1 MSSFKTILLFALLA
15 AIGFVFIPQLPVDLQ
30 PDTRAPQLTVSYTLP
45 DAPPQVVEQ
54 EATAP
59 LENAFA
65 QINQIKSLYSVSN
78 YGQGTIELTFDR
90 DVDIAFK
97 KFEVSSVI
105 RQRYPKL
112 HPQVSY
118 PGIEQRGRQDKQKN
132 PLLVYRVNANL
143 APFQIRKTVDDIL
156 VIPLAQ
162 RRGLHE
168 VNVRGANEI
177 QLSIAYD
184 PERLKQYAISTASIT
199 ETLSKEFAT
208 RYPGAVFQGIGQ
220 KIMAKIDNPILEIR
234 QLEDVLIETNNGSLL
249 PLKKLARIYLEEQTP
264 RQYFRINGL
273 NSITLSLYADEG
285 VNRMVLAKEIKQL
298 VEQLSTQLPQGFDV
312 QLDLDDTEFL
322 SREIN
327 KNIFRSSMSIL
338 ILALF
343 ILISYRSKTHLLNLF
358 SGILV
363 SLGLTALV
371 AYLLNISIHLYTIAG
386 ITISFGLLLDNAIV
400 VLDHLYRKNDR
411 KIGRAVLGATLTT
424 VMALLLIFFLPEEE
438 RKNLREF
445 SIIVATALTCSV
457 LTALFFTP
465 AVFSRF
471 AITTRKLNKIPLAGL
486 RRKIRALWLY
496 TRFISLLVRFRKT
509 TLTLLILAFGLPI
522 FLLPSKWAGHNWY
535 NNTIGSDFYQETL
548 RPHID
553 KYTGGALR
561 LFVRNVYERSGYRDP
576 ERTRLSVYAQ
586 LPYGNTLEEMN
597 RVIQGVENYLTGI
610 AGIEQF
616 VAQVYS
622 GQQASITITFQKKYE
637 QGSLPFMVKSRLIAK
652 SLDWGGVSWN
662 IFGVG
667 QGFSNSSYE
676 SLPGFRVEMKGY
688 NYHTLEQ
695 QANQLAEKLLV
706 HKRIQQVNT
715 NERLAWDEKSA
726 EHFVLKFNTTGPGI
740 NPMHVANALHQKAGK
755 DQPDFYLS
763 LNSKQVP
770 VFVKPDRESTP
781 SLYAVM
787 EGYTKAGD
795 SVYLKPSAFANL
807 VKEKTVNAIHKKDRQ
822 YIRVVGFEYYG
833 SYKFGNEYLDEKL
846 AEMKLE
852 MPIGYTA
859 SKLTWSWD
867 WNKVKRQYSLLIL
880 LFGGIYIICAVL
892 FENLKQPFYIVAM
905 VPLSFIGLFL
915 AFSWG
920 DFYFDQGGYAAFI
933 MLGGLTVNAAV
944 FVVNDLNN
952 ARCRNYNRAVIK
964 ATMGKM
970 RPIILTVLSTCLGL
984 VPFLIGGQHE
994 VFWFALAI
1002 GTIGGLTLSVLLV
1015 LVVLPVLL
1023 VSGIYNR
1030 KLNSNRG

>member
-1 MSSFKTILLFALLA
+1 MSPFKTILLFVLLA

-30 PDTRAPQLTVSYTLP
+30 PDTRSPQLTVSYSLP

-65 QINQIKSLYSVSN
+65 QISQIKSLYSVSN
-78 YGQGTIELTFDR
+78 YEQGTIELTFDR
-90 DVDIAFK
+90 DVDMAFK

-105 RQRYPKL
+105 RQLYPKL
-112 HPQVSY
+112 HAQVSY
-118 PGIEQRGRQDKQKN
+118 PVIEQRGRADKQKN

-156 VIPLAQ
+156 VTPLAQ
-162 RRGLHE
+162 RKGIHE
-168 VNVRGANEI
+168 VNVRGANDI
-177 QLSIAYD
+177 QLSVAYH
-184 PERLKQYAISTASIT
+184 PERLKQYGISTASIT

-208 RYPGAVFQGIGQ
+208 RYPGAIFHGAGQ
-220 KIMAKIDNPILEIR
+220 KILAKIENPLIEIK
-234 QLEDVLIETNNGSLL
+234 QLEDVLIETHNGPLL
-249 PLKKLARIYLEEQTP
+249 PLKKLAHIYLEEQTP

-273 NSITLSLYADEG
+273 NSITVSLYADEG
-285 VNRMVLAKEIKQL
+285 VNRLVLAKEIRQH
-298 VEQLSTQLPQGFDV
+298 VAQLSQQLPQGFDV

-322 SREIN
+322 RREIN

-358 SGILV
+358 SGIAV

-371 AYLLNISIHLYTIAG
+371 AYLLNLSIHLYTIAG

-400 VLDHLYRKNDR
+400 VLDHLYRKKDQ

-424 VMALLLIFFLPEEE
+424 VMALLLVFFLPEEE

-465 AVFSRF
+465 AVFSRSV
-471 AITTRKLNKIPLAGL
+471 INVKKTDQLSLTRL
-486 RRKIRALWLY
+486 RKKVRALRLY
-496 TRFISLLVRFRKT
+496 EQLILLFVRFRKT
-509 TLTLLILAFGLPI
+509 FITLLILAFGLPI
-522 FLLPSKWAGHNWY
+522 FLLPSKWEGQDWY
-535 NNTIGSDFYQETL
+535 NNAIGSDFYQETL

-553 KYTGGALR
+553 SFTGGALR

-576 ERTRLSVYAQ
+576 ERTRLFVYAQ

-597 RVIQGVENYLTGI
+597 RVIQGMENYLAGVEGI
-610 AGIEQF
+610 DQF

-622 GQQASITITFQKKYE
+622 GQQASLTITFQKKYE
-637 QGSLPFMVKSRLIAK
+637 QGSLPFMLKSRLIAK

-695 QANQLAEKLLV
+695 QANLLAEKLLV

-715 NERLAWDEKSA
+715 NERLGWEEKSA
-726 EHFVLKFNTTGPGI
+726 EQFVLKFANDGAGI
-740 NPMHVANALHQKAGK
+740 NPMHVAQALHQKAGK
-755 DQPDFYLS
+755 DQADFYLS
-763 LNSKQVP
+763 LNSKQLP
-770 VFVKPDRESTP
+770 VFVKPDREAIP
-781 SLYAVM
+781 SLYAVL
-787 EGYTKAGD
+787 EGYTQAGD
-795 SVYLKPSAFANL
+795 SLYLKPSAFANL

-846 AEMKLE
+846 TEMKTE
-852 MPIGYTA
+852 MPVGYTA
-859 SKLTWSWD
+859 NKLTWSWD
-867 WNKVKRQYSLLIL
+867 WNKVKRQYSLLVIL
-880 LFGGIYIICAVL
+880 LVGIYIICAVL

-933 MLGGLTVNAAV
+933 LLGGLTVNAAV

-952 ARCRNYNRAVIK
+952 ASCKDYNRAVIK
-964 ATMGKM
+964 ATIGKI

-1015 LVVLPVLL
+1015 SVVLPVLL
-1023 VSGIYNR
+1023 TKKNG
-1030 KLNSNRG
+1030 

>member
-1 MSSFKTILLFALLA
+1 MSPFKTILLFVLLA

-30 PDTRAPQLTVSYTLP
+30 PDTRSPQLTVSYSLP

-65 QINQIKSLYSVSN
+65 QISQIKSLYSVSN
-78 YGQGTIELTFDR
+78 YEQGTIELTFDR
-90 DVDIAFK
+90 DVDMAFK

-105 RQRYPKL
+105 RQLYPKL
-112 HPQVSY
+112 HTQVSY
-118 PGIEQRGRQDKQKN
+118 PVIEQRGRADKQKN

-156 VIPLAQ
+156 VTPLAQ
-162 RRGLHE
+162 QKGVHE
-168 VNVRGANEI
+168 VNVRGANNI
-177 QLSIAYD
+177 QLSIAYH
-184 PERLKQYAISTASIT
+184 PERLKQYGISTASIT

-208 RYPGAVFQGIGQ
+208 RYPGAIFQGAGQ
-220 KIMAKIDNPILEIR
+220 KILAKIENPLTEIQ
-234 QLEDVLIETNNGSLL
+234 QLEEVLIETHNGTLL
-249 PLKKLARIYLEEQTP
+249 PLKKLAHIYLEEQTP

-273 NSITLSLYADEG
+273 NSITVSLYADEG
-285 VNRMVLAKEIKQL
+285 VNRLVLAKEIRQY
-298 VEQLSTQLPQGFDV
+298 VAQLSQQLPQGFDV

-338 ILALF
+338 ILAIF

-358 SGILV
+358 SGIAV

-371 AYLLNISIHLYTIAG
+371 AYLLNLSIHLYTIAG

-400 VLDHLYRKNDR
+400 VLDHLYRKKDQ

-424 VMALLLIFFLPEEE
+424 VMALLLVFFLPEEE

-465 AVFSRF
+465 AVFSRL
-471 AITTRKLNKIPLAGL
+471 AITAKKTDQLSLTRL
-486 RRKIRALWLY
+486 RKKVRALRLY
-496 TRFISLLVRFRKT
+496 EQLILLFVRFRKT
-509 TLTLLILAFGLPI
+509 FITLLILAFGLPI
-522 FLLPSKWAGHNWY
+522 FLLPSKWEGQDWY

-576 ERTRLSVYAQ
+576 ERTRLFVYAQ

-597 RVIQGVENYLTGI
+597 RVIQGMENYLL
-610 AGIEQF
+610 GIEGIDQF

-622 GQQASITITFQKKYE
+622 GQQASLTITFQKKYE
-637 QGSLPFMVKSRLIAK
+637 QGSLPFMLKSRLIAK

-695 QANQLAEKLLV
+695 QGNLLAEKLLV

-715 NERLAWDEKSA
+715 NERLGWEEKSA
-726 EHFVLKFNTTGPGI
+726 EQFVLKFANDGAGI
-740 NPMHVANALHQKAGK
+740 NPMHVAQALHQKAGK

-763 LNSKQVP
+763 LNSKQLP
-770 VFVKPDRESTP
+770 VFIKPDREAIP

-787 EGYTKAGD
+787 EGYTQASD
-795 SVYLKPSAFANL
+795 SLYLKPSTFANL
-807 VKEKTVNAIHKKDRQ
+807 IKEKTANAIHKKDRQ

-846 AEMKLE
+846 AEMKME
-852 MPIGYTA
+852 MPVGYTA

-867 WNKVKRQYSLLIL
+867 WNKVKRQYSLLVIL
-880 LFGGIYIICAVL
+880 LVGIYIICAVL

-933 MLGGLTVNAAV
+933 LLGGLTVNAGV

-952 ARCRNYNRAVIK
+952 SRCRKYNRAVIQ
-964 ATMGKM
+964 ATLGKM

-1002 GTIGGLTLSVLLV
+1002 GTIGGLTLSVLMV
-1015 LVVLPVLL
+1015 LVVLPALL
-1023 VSGIYNR
+1023 M
-1030 KLNSNRG
+1030 KQK

>member
-1 MSSFKTILLFALLA
+1 MSPFKTILLFALFA
-15 AIGFVFIPQLPVDLQ
+15 TIGFVFIPQLPVDLQ
-30 PDTRAPQLTVSYTLP
+30 PDTRSPQLTVSYTLP

-54 EATAP
+54 EVTAP

-65 QINQIKSLYSVSN
+65 QISQIKSLYSVSN
-78 YGQGTIELTFDR
+78 YEQGTIELTFDR
-90 DVDIAFK
+90 DVNMAFK

-105 RQRYPKL
+105 RQLYPKL
-112 HPQVSY
+112 HTQVSY
-118 PGIEQRGRQDKQKN
+118 PVIEQRGRADKQKN

-156 VIPLAQ
+156 VTPLAQ
-162 RRGLHE
+162 RKGIYE
-168 VNVRGANEI
+168 VNVRGANDI
-177 QLSIAYD
+177 QLSIAYH
-184 PERLKQYAISTASIT
+184 PERLKQYGISTASIT

-208 RYPGAVFQGIGQ
+208 RYPGAIFQGAGQ
-220 KIMAKIDNPILEIR
+220 KILAKIENPLIEIR
-234 QLEDVLIETNNGSLL
+234 QLEEVLIQTNTGSLL
-249 PLKKLARIYLEEQTP
+249 PLKKLAHVYLEEQTP

-285 VNRMVLAKEIKQL
+285 VNRLVLAKEIRQHI
-298 VEQLSTQLPQGFDV
+298 EQLSQQLPQGFDV

-358 SGILV
+358 SGIVV

-371 AYLLNISIHLYTIAG
+371 AYLLKLSIHLYTIAG

-400 VLDHLYRKNDR
+400 VLDHLYRKQDR
-411 KIGRAVLGATLTT
+411 KIGRAVLGATFTT
-424 VMALLLIFFLPEEE
+424 VMALLLVFFLPEEE

-465 AVFSRF
+465 AVFSRSV
-471 AITTRKLNKIPLAGL
+471 INVKKTDQLSLTRL
-486 RRKIRALWLY
+486 RKKVRALRLY
-496 TRFISLLVRFRKT
+496 EQLILLFVRFRKT
-509 TLTLLILAFGLPI
+509 FITLLILAFGLPI
-522 FLLPSKWAGHNWY
+522 FLLPSKWEGQEWY

-576 ERTRLSVYAQ
+576 ERTRLFVYAQ

-597 RVIQGVENYLTGI
+597 RVIQGMESYLL
-610 AGIEQF
+610 GIEGIDQF
-616 VAQVYS
+616 VAQVFS
-622 GQQASITITFQKKYE
+622 GQQASLTITFQKKYE
-637 QGSLPFMVKSRLIAK
+637 QGSLPFMLKSRLIAK

-695 QANQLAEKLLV
+695 QANLLAEKLLV
-706 HKRIQQVNT
+706 HKRIQHVNT
-715 NERLAWDEKSA
+715 NERLGWDEKSA
-726 EHFVLKFNTTGPGI
+726 EQFVLKFNNTGPGI
-740 NPMHVANALHQKAGK
+740 SPMQVANALHQKAGK

-763 LNSKQVP
+763 LNSKQLA
-770 VFVKPDRESTP
+770 VFIKPDREAIP
-781 SLYAVM
+781 SLYALM
-787 EGYTKAGD
+787 EGYTRVSD
-795 SVYLKPSAFANL
+795 SLYLKPSTYANL
-807 VKEKTVNAIHKKDRQ
+807 VKEKTANAIHKKDRQ

-833 SYKFGNEYLDEKL
+833 SYKFGNEYLDQKL
-846 AEMKLE
+846 VEMKTE
-852 MPIGYTA
+852 MPVGYTA
-859 SKLTWSWD
+859 NKLTWSWD
-867 WNKVKRQYSLLIL
+867 WNKVKRQYSLLVIL
-880 LFGGIYIICAVL
+880 LVGIYIICAVL

-933 MLGGLTVNAAV
+933 LLGGLTVNAAV

-952 ARCRNYNRAVIK
+952 ARCKDYNRAVLK
-964 ATMGKM
+964 ATMGKI

-1002 GTIGGLTLSVLLV
+1002 GTIGGLTLSVLMV
-1015 LVVLPVLL
+1015 LVVLSVLL
-1023 VSGIYNR
+1023 MTKNR
-1030 KLNSNRG
+1030 